1 MRRAIRGRP
10 CRSPSSDVSQ
20 LSDLRRDYALAA
32 LTEGGVDPD
41 PIRQFRLWYT
51 EADAANLAIEPNAMT
66 LATATT
72 DGTPS
77 ARMVLLRGFDERG
90 FVFFTDYRSR
100 KGEDLAAN
108 PRAALVFYWAELE
121 RQVRIAGTI
130 AQVTSE
136 ESDAY
141 FRTRPTLSQLSAWAS
156 YQSRVIASR
165 ELLERRVEEL
175 RHVHFGAVEVPR
187 PAYWGGFR
195 LRPVEVEFWQ
205 GRPNRLHD
213 RVRYRRDAVEASPW
227 RIDRLSP

>member
-1 MRRAIRGRP
+1 
-10 CRSPSSDVSQ
+10 VSQ

-32 LTEGGVDPD
+32 LTEGEVDPD
-41 PIRQFRLWYT
+41 PVRQFRQWYT

-66 LATATT
+66 LATATA

-77 ARMVLLRGFDERG
+77 ARMVLLRGFDEHG

-100 KGEDLAAN
+100 KGEELAAN
-108 PRAALVFYWAELE
+108 ARAALVFYWAELE
-121 RQVRIAGTI
+121 RQVRITGAVV
-130 AQVTSE
+130 QVTAE

-141 FRTRPTLSQLSAWAS
+141 FRTRPALSQLSALAS
-156 YQSRVIASR
+156 HQSQAIANR
-165 ELLERRVEEL
+165 EVLERRVEEL
-175 RHVHFGAVEVPR
+175 RHQHSGSAVVPR

-195 LRPVEVEFWQ
+195 VRPLEIEFWQ

-213 RVRYRRDAVEASPW
+213 RVRYRRDAVDTSPW

>member
-1 MRRAIRGRP
+1 M
-10 CRSPSSDVSQ
+10 SQ

-32 LTEGGVDPD
+32 LTEREVDAD
-41 PIRQFRLWYT
+41 PIRQFRQWYA

-66 LATATT
+66 LATATA
-72 DGTPS
+72 DGAPS

-100 KGEDLAAN
+100 KGEELAAN

-121 RQVRIAGTI
+121 RQVRVGGT
-130 AQVTSE
+130 AAEVTSE

-141 FRTRPTLSQLSAWAS
+141 FRTRPALSQLSALAS
-156 YQSRVIASR
+156 HQSHVIANR
-165 ELLERRVEEL
+165 EVLERRVEEL
-175 RHVHFGAVEVPR
+175 RHLHSGAAAVPR
-187 PAYWGGFR
+187 PPYWGGFR
-195 LRPVEVEFWQ
+195 VRPLEVEFWQ

-213 RVRYRRDAVEASPW
+213 RVRYRRDAVDASAW